1 MRRVVITG
9 IGAVTPLGNS
19 VKEFWDNIVAGKSA
33 AAPITK
39 FDASKFKTRFA
50 CEVKNFNGEKYF
62 EKKDLRKYD
71 LFSQYAVSAAEEAV
85 ASGQI
90 HFSSFSD
97 EERADIGVIWAS

>member
-1 MRRVVITG
+1 MNSNFNFMRRVVITG
-9 IGAVTPLGNS
+9 VGAVTPLGNS
-19 VKEFWDNIVAGKSA
+19 IEDSWKNLTAGKSA

-71 LFSQYAVSAAEEAV
+71 LFSQYAVAAVEEAV
-85 ASGQI
+85 ADAGLD
-90 HFSSFSD
+90 FTKFSD
-97 EERADIGVIWAS
+97 